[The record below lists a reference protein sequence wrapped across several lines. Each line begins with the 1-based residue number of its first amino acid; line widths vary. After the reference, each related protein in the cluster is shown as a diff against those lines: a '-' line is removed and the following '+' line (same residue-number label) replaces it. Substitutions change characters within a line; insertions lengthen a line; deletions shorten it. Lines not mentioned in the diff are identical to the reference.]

1 MMREAGNGRAEA
13 GLDAVVRQLRTLP
26 PDDLSARDRI
36 MEAVRAEAAAGAV
49 AAAGLPRPFGAR
61 ALAVAG
67 LLAAA
72 AVAVL
77 WLGAGRNDARAP
89 AGDATPRFA
98 ASRSLVPFELDAP
111 DADRVSLVGTFNDWD
126 PAATLLHRPDRDSP
140 WSVTVPLPPGA
151 HEYQFIVDGGRWVPD
166 AGAPLAGA
174 GEFGTPN
181 SVVVVR
187 GEGGA

>member
-1 MMREAGNGRAEA
+1 MMREAGNGPAEA
-13 GLDAVVRQLRTLP
+13 GLDAVVRQLRALP

-36 MEAVRAEAAAGAV
+36 MEAVRADAV
-49 AAAGLPRPFGAR
+49 AAAGLPRPLGAR
-61 ALAVAG
+61 ALAVVG

-98 ASRSLVPFELDAP
+98 ASRSLVEFELDAP

-126 PAATLLHRPDRDSP
+126 PAATLLHRADRDSP

-151 HEYQFIVDGGRWVPD
+151 HEYQFVVDGGRWVPD
-166 AGAPLAGA
+166 VGAPLAGA
-174 GEFGTPN
+174 EEFGPPN
-181 SVVVVR
+181 SVVVVK